1 MPTASVVDVVV
12 VIAVAVVI
20 VDVPVPSPSVNNAA
34 AGSIVVSRLLCSVTA
49 NGRNEVGT
57 SLTVRECC
65 CCCCCCCCCE
75 DGMNA
80 MVLETSKFYETNAAL
95 PLKDNLTT

>member
-57 SLTVRECC
+57 SLTVREYCC
-65 CCCCCCCCCE
+65 CCCGE

>member
-34 AGSIVVSRLLCSVTA
+34 AGSFVVSRLLCSVTA

-57 SLTVRECC
+57 SLTVREY
-65 CCCCCCCCCE
+65 CCCCCCE